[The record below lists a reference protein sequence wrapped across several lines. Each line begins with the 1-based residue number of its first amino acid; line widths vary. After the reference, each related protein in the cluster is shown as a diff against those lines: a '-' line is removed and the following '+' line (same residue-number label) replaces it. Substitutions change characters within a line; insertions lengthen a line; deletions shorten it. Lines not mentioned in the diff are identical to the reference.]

1 MDKATLVSGA
11 LKVRKASKGNT
22 TKVAVVNTPTVKI
35 DHSSDMPTKM
45 PPTLRLTSLD
55 LSAIKG
61 WKVGSKYKLQLE
73 VEMTSLSQ
81 GSEYD
86 MIGQSPDKS
95 TRASFKVT
103 SVRTLS

>member
-11 LKVRKASKGNT
+11 LKSRKASKGAT
-22 TKVAVVNTPTVKI
+22 SVKVVNTPTVKI
-35 DHSSDMPTKM
+35 DHSSDTPQKM
-45 PPTLRLTSLD
+45 PPTLRLSSLD

-61 WKVGSKYKLQLE
+61 WKVGSRYKLQLE

-81 GSEYD
+81 GNEYD

-103 SVRTLS
+103 SVRSSS